1 MRELKIDRSITE
13 RDSGSVDR
21 YMSEI
26 GKIPLLSIDEEV
38 KLSIKA
44 REGDQLALERL
55 VRTNLRFVV
64 SVAKKYQYRG
74 LSLGDLINEGNV
86 GLIKAASRFDPT
98 KGFKFISFAVWWIR
112 QSIMLAITEQTRLV
126 RLPHNVINSIS
137 RINKASSGLEQ
148 RLERFPTVKEIAD
161 DICSQDTKV
170 YAFLKHARK
179 VTSLDVPAHP
189 DTDCN
194 LNGILISEH
203 PGPEY
208 QLMLE
213 DQTNE
218 VTQLLK
224 SLQKKEEAV
233 LRMYFGLGGSEP
245 RSLDDIAALIELSRE
260 RVRQIKD
267 DSLQK
272 LRSKMKNINTNMVS

>member
-13 RDSGSVDR
+13 RDSASVDR
-21 YMSEI
+21 YMAEI
-26 GKIPLLSIDEEV
+26 AKIPLLSIEEEV
-38 KLSIKA
+38 KLSLKA
-44 REGDQLALERL
+44 RNGDQDALERL

-112 QSIMLAITEQTRLV
+112 QSIMLAITEQTRMV

-148 RLERFPTVKEIAD
+148 RLERVPTVDEIAE
-161 DICSQDTKV
+161 DINSQDTRV
-170 YAFLKHARK
+170 AISLKHALH
-179 VTSLDVPAHP
+179 VTSLDVAANPN
-189 DTDCN
+189 TDSN
-194 LNGILISEH
+194 LHSVLTSDH
-203 PGPEY
+203 PGPEH

-213 DQTNE
+213 DQSKE
-218 VTQLLK
+218 VLQLLK
-224 SLQKKEEAV
+224 SLQQKEEVV
-233 LRMYFGLGGSEP
+233 LRLFFGLCGSEP
-245 RSLDDIAALIELSRE
+245 RSLDDIALVVALSKE

-272 LRSKMKNINTNMVS
+272 LRSKIDKTIH

>member
-13 RDSGSVDR
+13 RDSASVDR
-21 YMSEI
+21 YMAEI
-26 GKIPLLSIDEEV
+26 AKIPLLSIEEEV
-38 KLSIKA
+38 KLSLKA
-44 REGDQLALERL
+44 RNGDQEALERL

-112 QSIMLAITEQTRLV
+112 QSIMIAITEQTRMV

-148 RLERFPTVKEIAD
+148 RLERVPTVEEIAE
-161 DICSQDTKV
+161 DINSQDTRV
-170 YAFLKHARK
+170 AISLKHALH
-179 VTSLDVPAHP
+179 VTSLDVAASTN
-189 DTDCN
+189 TDSN
-194 LNGILISEH
+194 LHSVLTSDH
-203 PGPEY
+203 PGPEH
-208 QLMLE
+208 QLTLE
-213 DQTNE
+213 DQSKE
-218 VTQLLK
+218 VLQLLR
-224 SLQKKEEAV
+224 SLQQKEAV
-233 LRMYFGLGGSEP
+233 VLRLFFGLCGSEP
-245 RSLDDIAALIELSRE
+245 KSLDDIALVVALSKE

-272 LRSKMKNINTNMVS
+272 LRSKIDKTIH